1 MAESKPQI
9 KEEILLRVKW
19 LYAFFIFVG
28 LLLSLRV
35 VYVMFF
41 SREIADNAERLEKRI
56 IQTVEIPAM
65 RGSILARN
73 GEPLAT
79 SMFRYQPMMDFS
91 SIGFDSLQIFN
102 EQADS
107 LGKLLSLYFRDRSA
121 KEYSDLFKRKR
132 KECFQIV
139 NHRDTLI
146 PRSEGR
152 LSQAINRLF
161 NREFVTRRIADTL
174 RQDSILTPIFPR
186 SVDYY
191 EWQVLS
197 KYPILNYNMGF
208 TYKLDE
214 RDERIYTQGDL
225 ALRTIGKSNDRGKR
239 FGIEDIFSKELSGTN
254 GRVKRQRIARGFY
267 SRVPGSDDDV
277 APIDGVDVITTLDID
292 LQDVAH
298 KALYSQLEKQN
309 AFWGTSIVMEVETG
323 DILALVN
330 LGAGKD
336 GGFYEDFEYAF
347 KKRMEPGS
355 TLKLAALLA
364 LIEIGGKE
372 LSLEYNSGDGNVVMV
387 GRAKVQ
393 DSHRGLK
400 VIDMKEATAES
411 SNVFFAQAIFDTFR
425 DNPHLYT
432 NYLSSLNLDRRV
444 GLDSFGEIAP
454 IFPTPGSNIWYK
466 DMTLPNIGYGYGL
479 EIAPIQTITLYNAVA
494 NGGRMVAP
502 RLIREFRRGKQTEES
517 FPTITL
523 NEQICSEQT
532 LALVRECLEEVAT
545 TGTAKYYFSDTTR
558 YRVGAK
564 TGTAKIAQDGHT
576 YADGYYLGSM
586 VTYMPADK
594 PKYTIMT
601 AIYTRRGRGSTIY
614 GAGLAGPVQKQ
625 IADYIYNREDDW
637 HGRVTIDGKAY
648 HPTQIKGGD
657 VEQMRRVADRLSPN
671 TSFKS
676 RDGWGHAHID
686 SLSNASIENI
696 TSARGLVPDVRGMGL
711 KEALFLLE
719 NAGLKVTFSG
729 RGAVKE
735 QSLKAGT
742 RCNEGEKIEIK
753 LK

>member
-1 MAESKPQI
+1 MAESRPQI

-28 LLLSLRV
+28 LLLSLRI

-41 SREIADNAERLEKRI
+41 SQEISDNAERLERRI
-56 IQTVEIPAM
+56 IQSEEIPAM

-91 SIGFDSLQIFN
+91 SIGFDSLQLFN
-102 EQADS
+102 ENVDS
-107 LGKLLSLYFRDRSA
+107 LSKLLSLYFRDRSA

-132 KECFQIV
+132 MESYQVV

-146 PRSEGR
+146 PRSEGW
-152 LSQAINRLF
+152 LTQAFNRLF

-174 RQDSILTPIFPR
+174 RQDSILFPIFPR

-191 EWQVLS
+191 EWQTLK
-197 KYPILNYNMGF
+197 KYPILKYDMGY

-239 FGIEDIFSKELSGTN
+239 FGIEDIYSKELAGTN
-254 GRVKRQRIARGFY
+254 GEVKRQRIARGFY
-267 SRVPGSDDDV
+267 RRIPGSDDV
-277 APIDGVDVITTLDID
+277 APIDGVDVVTTLDID

-298 KALYSQLEKQN
+298 KALYSQLEAQN
-309 AFWGTSIVMEVETG
+309 AFWGTSIVMEVATG

-330 LGAGKD
+330 LGAGKS

-355 TLKLAALLA
+355 TLKLAALMA
-364 LIEIGGKE
+364 LIEVGGKS
-372 LSLEYNSGDGNVVMV
+372 LSLEYDSGDGKVVEV
-387 GRAKVQ
+387 GNAKVQ

-400 VIDMKEATAES
+400 VIDMKKATAES
-411 SNVFFAQAIFDTFR
+411 SNVFFARAVFDTFR
-425 DNPHLYT
+425 DNPQLYT
-432 NYLSSLNLDRRV
+432 DYLSSLNLDKRV
-444 GLDSFGEIAP
+444 GLESFGEVAP
-454 IFPTPGSNIWYK
+454 IFPTPGSKIWYK

-479 EIAPIQTITLYNAVA
+479 EITPIQTLTLYNAVA

-502 RLIREFRRGKQTEES
+502 RLISEFRRGREVVES
-517 FPTITL
+517 VPTRTI
-523 NEQICSEQT
+523 NEQICSEHT
-532 LALVRECLEEVAT
+532 LALVRECLEEVAKS
-545 TGTAKYYFSDTTR
+545 GTAKYYFGDTTR
-558 YRVGAK
+558 YCVGAK

-576 YADGYYLGSM
+576 YNDGYYLGSM

-601 AIYTRRGRGSTIY
+601 AIYTRRGRGTTIY
-614 GAGLAGPVQKQ
+614 GAGLADPVQKQ
-625 IADYIYNREDDW
+625 IADYIYNREEEW
-637 HGRVTIDGKAY
+637 HRKVASDGTTH
-648 HPTQIKGGD
+648 HPTNIKGGD
-657 VEQMRRVADRLSPN
+657 IEQMRRVADDLSPR
-671 TSFKS
+671 TTYD
-676 RDGWGHAHID
+676 RREGWGEISID
-686 SLSNASIENI
+686 SMSNAKIESIV
-696 TSARGLVPDVRGMGL
+696 TARGVVPNVHGMGL

-719 NAGLKVTFSG
+719 SAGLKVSFTG
-729 RGAVKE
+729 RGAVTK

-742 RCNEGEKIEIK
+742 RCNEGDRIEIL